1 MGLFGSKRSDSDK
14 VTTKNA
20 AQKSATAG
28 DYNDKKVADVY
39 FHLNTSEGIGPE
51 SSHGWLQIRSA
62 SEALI
67 NQEQNDPL
75 LAAPDL
81 RKAAG
86 KSQKYFD
93 SQLETML
100 GFAAYAGSTSK
111 GHVVEPDF
119 QIKPQSTI
127 RYSITGSQ
135 YKAMFAYIND
145 KREHKFSS
153 LSYNSL
159 TFASHAL
166 QAAGIAGV
174 ESISTAMGAKSFL
187 KKQDKAAKKENEKGA
202 FKQDI
207 GLQSV
212 RMVNAGTNGIKRD
225 MAEIVTKNTYDR
237 YYRGADDLEKHQD
250 SFFQDKGEQRRVAD
264 HEHRRDYM
272 RIAAGAKGRVNEG
285 QRRAFANW
293 ISDSA
298 SFSKFLRGGDMSNPD
313 MVDKVKKMD
322 SVFEQEESAL
332 PVDMTVYRGVN
343 NGMIKYL
350 LEKKGVNPKYY
361 MNGNVFDIKAA
372 KKNGALKKLKG
383 MSYSDQCYV
392 STSTNKGF
400 AIAWNQMSGGDDY
413 KAKYTSAT
421 QASHS
426 AIERLKN
433 TNYDFPLSSDPSDQ
447 RTGKQRATEWYNAVT
462 GRNDAIKKQYQD
474 DGKTLENLSQNGA
487 GHIMTI
493 KLPKGTRGVFSDAM
507 SKGGGTRA
515 EDIMKGIGANQNEIT
530 LDRGLKYHIKDFTIS
545 DNGNMELDMSVTG
558 YSKSRKSY
566 GKYDADSDKLTPEQA
581 ARLSELMD
589 KFAASQSPEIKAKYE
604 AIKSLPLLEQ
614 IKAGK
619 ELEAQY
625 KMSSKEQTEMS
636 DLKAK
641 LNAYDSRI

>member
-39 FHLNTSEGIGPE
+39 FHINTSEGIGPE
-51 SSHGWLQIRSA
+51 SSHGWLQICSA
-62 SEALI
+62 SDAVVH
-67 NQEQNDPL
+67 QETNDPL

-100 GFAAYAGSTSK
+100 GFAAYDGSTSK

-119 QIKPQSTI
+119 QIKPQSSI
-127 RYSITGSQ
+127 RYALTGAQ

-174 ESISTAMGAKSFL
+174 ESVSTGIGAKMFL
-187 KKQDKAAKKENEKGA
+187 KKQDKLAKKEKEKGA

-207 GLQSV
+207 GLQAV
-212 RMVNAGTNGIKRD
+212 TKTNAGTNGHKRD
-225 MAEIVTKNTYDR
+225 MAEIATGITYDR
-237 YYRGADDLEKHQD
+237 YYGGVDTLKDHQD
-250 SFFQDKGEQRRVAD
+250 SFFQDKGAQRRVAD
-264 HEHRRDYM
+264 VDHRKAYM
-272 RIAAGAKGRVNEG
+272 KIAAGAKSRVNEG
-285 QRRAFANW
+285 QRQAFANW
-293 ISDSA
+293 ISDSG
-298 SFSKFLRGGDMSNPD
+298 SFSKFLRDGDQSKAEML
-313 MVDKVKKMD
+313 DKVKKMD

-332 PVDMTVYRGVN
+332 PMDMTVYRGVN

-350 LEKKGVNPKYY
+350 LEKKGVNPKHY
-361 MNGNVFDIKAA
+361 MKGNAFDIHAA
-372 KKNGALKKLKG
+372 KKSGALKKLKG

-400 AIAWNQMSGGDDY
+400 AVAWNQMNGNEDQKAAY
-413 KAKYTSAT
+413 KTAT
-421 QASHS
+421 EASQTKV
-426 AIERLKN
+426 ADLKN
-433 TNYDFPLSSDPSDQ
+433 TTYDFPAFTTPVD
-447 RTGKQRATEWYNAVT
+447 KTEAKRKGLKWSNDILDKNA
-462 GRNDAIKKQYQD
+462 AIQKQYKE
-474 DGKTLENLSQNGA
+474 DGKTLDNLSQNGA

-507 SKGGGTRA
+507 SKKGGTRTD
-515 EDIMKGIGANQNEIT
+515 DIAKSWGANQNEIT
-530 LDRGLKYHIKDFTIS
+530 LDRGLRYNIKDFTIS
-545 DNGNMELDMSVTG
+545 ENGNMELDMSVTG
-558 YSKSRKSY
+558 YSKHRKSY
-566 GKYDADSDKLTPEQA
+566 GKYDADADKITPEQT

-589 KFAASQSPEIKAKYE
+589 KYQVSQSPEIKAKYE

-614 IKAGK
+614 
-619 ELEAQY
+619 
-625 KMSSKEQTEMS
+625 
-636 DLKAK
+636 
-641 LNAYDSRI
+641 